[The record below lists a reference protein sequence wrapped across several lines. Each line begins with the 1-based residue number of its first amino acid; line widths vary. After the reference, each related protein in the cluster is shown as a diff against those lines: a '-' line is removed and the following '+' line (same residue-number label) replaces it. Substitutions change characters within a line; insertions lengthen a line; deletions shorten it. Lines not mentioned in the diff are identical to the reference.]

1 MINNSQKITSDDVIK
16 LISEHEDIVNLGTSK
31 SFVGEDWIT
40 KAENKLGLPLT
51 DSYKWFLREYGGGEI
66 GTEEIYSIYGIDFDK
81 VVGGDI
87 VYHYFLNQKNSGI
100 LKKNEVEVCATDFGE
115 VFFFDY
121 SQFENN
127 ECPIYLRFSDEMKTP
142 YASDFYDFL
151 YKRIIAHLS

>member
-1 MINNSQKITSDDVIK
+1 MVNNPQKITSGDVNK
-16 LISEHEDIVNLGTSK
+16 LISEHEDIVNFGTNEN
-31 SFVGEDWIT
+31 FAGEDWII
-40 KAENKLGLPLT
+40 KAESKLGTQLT

-87 VYHYFLNQKNSGI
+87 VYHHLINQKNDGK
-100 LKKNEVEVCATDFGE
+100 LNKNEVEICATDFGE

-121 SQFENN
+121 SQFKNN
-127 ECPIYLRFSDEMKTP
+127 ECPIYLRFSDEMKIF
-142 YASDFYDFL
+142 YACDFYEFL